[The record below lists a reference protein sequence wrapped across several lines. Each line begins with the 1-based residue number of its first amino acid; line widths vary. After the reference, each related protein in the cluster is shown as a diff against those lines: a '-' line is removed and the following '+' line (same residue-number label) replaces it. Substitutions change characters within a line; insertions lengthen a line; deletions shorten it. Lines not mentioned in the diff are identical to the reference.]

1 MSDDRSTKRPE
12 TGSYEPT
19 QYAKNPYET
28 TAAYDVPPIPP
39 PPPSNNKRSWWYIA
53 VPILMVV
60 ALVVL
65 IGVPSIVF
73 SKQPIPTPS
82 SHFDPG
88 ATATA
93 QTKATQ
99 STAATATASVPTPTP
114 TQMPTPTLAVIV
126 ETPTPAPQPPTP
138 YTANDIYHD
147 FVNAG
152 MNLGP
157 PTVDNN
163 WSAYEWYPLGG
174 AVSWY
179 DGPYS
184 CGGCGGTSQTVEIAV
199 FQSSQHILDDESQL
213 VSDGFSGTYKNGCLL
228 FWKAADGTPPDLQSY
243 QNVMDTYCT

>member
-1 MSDDRSTKRPE
+1 MSDEHNTRRLE

-19 QYAKNPYET
+19 RYAKNPYET
-28 TAAYDVPPIPP
+28 TAAHEVPPIPP
-39 PPPSNNKRSWWYIA
+39 PPPPPNKRPCWHIA
-53 VPILMVV
+53 VPILIGV

-65 IGVPSIVF
+65 IVVPSIVF

-82 SHFDPG
+82 NHFDPG
-88 ATATA
+88 ATAIA

-99 STAATATASVPTPTP
+99 SAATATASVPTPTP
-114 TQMPTPTLAVIV
+114 TQMLIPTPTVIV
-126 ETPTPAPQPPTP
+126 ETPTPAPQSPTP

-152 MNLGP
+152 MNLEP

-163 WSAYEWYPLGG
+163 WSAYQWYPLGG

-199 FQSSQHILDDESQL
+199 FQSSQHILDDANQL
-213 VSDGFSGTYKNGCLL
+213 KSDGFSGTYKNGCLL

>member
-99 STAATATASVPTPTP
+99 SNGFGERNKLIVHQMQFFELRQITERFGKSSELIVIQ
-114 TQMPTPTLAVIV
+114 TQFYQACEVANTLRQSGQGIIS
-126 ETPTPAPQPPTP
+126 
-138 YTANDIYHD
+138 NI
-147 FVNAG
+147 
-152 MNLGP
+152 
-157 PTVDNN
+157 
-163 WSAYEWYPLGG
+163 
-174 AVSWY
+174 
-179 DGPYS
+179 
-184 CGGCGGTSQTVEIAV
+184 EI
-199 FQSSQHILDDESQL
+199 
-213 VSDGFSGTYKNGCLL
+213 
-228 FWKAADGTPPDLQSY
+228 P
-243 QNVMDTYCT
+243 